1 MKKYTNSM
9 NRCPEREREREREI
23 IGMLWEYFPWLGI
36 SIGFSQK
43 HLVSNAKTSQTFLV
57 DDPRVGTVFNMMS

>member
-1 MKKYTNSM
+1 M
-9 NRCPEREREREREI
+9 NRCPEREREREREREI